1 MSTQKQIIDGL
12 RDIIADVPKKSY
24 DYFVA
29 ETPVKS
35 GNARR
40 STRLRDTTIK
50 ADYAYAHRLDTGWS
64 SQAPDGMVDPT
75 IAYMEKLIADNVRK
89 Y

>member
-1 MSTQKQIIDGL
+1 MSTQKQIIKAL
-12 RDIIADVPKKSY
+12 EDIIADVPKKSY

-29 ETPVKS
+29 ETPVRS

-40 STRLRDTTIK
+40 NTRLSDTTIK
-50 ADYAYAHRLDTGWS
+50 ANYAYAGRLDTGWS

-75 IAYMEKLIADNVRK
+75 IAYMETLIAHNVRK
-89 Y
+89 F

>member
-1 MSTQKQIIDGL
+1 
-12 RDIIADVPKKSY
+12 
-24 DYFVA
+24 
-29 ETPVKS
+29 
-35 GNARR
+35 
-40 STRLRDTTIK
+40 LRDTTIK

-89 Y
+89 F